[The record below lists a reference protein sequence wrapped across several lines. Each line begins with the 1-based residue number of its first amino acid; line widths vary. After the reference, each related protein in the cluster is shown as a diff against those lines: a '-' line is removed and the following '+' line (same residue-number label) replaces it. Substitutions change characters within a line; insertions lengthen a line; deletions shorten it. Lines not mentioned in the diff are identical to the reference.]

1 MSINQDPTAPPLSN
15 SIQLTNALRDLWVDN
30 ISWMTSIMYSVLF
43 GADTGAM
50 QRRLDRNT
58 EEFGALF
65 DYFYGKEIGNYVR
78 DNFTSFINEMILLM
92 KAYRDDDL
100 QLIEQKR
107 NALFDLAD
115 DLSLL
120 MSKINPYWER
130 APLQAGMYSI
140 ISAYEEE
147 IVSTKTREY
156 KKSIQAHDRLQ
167 DLLYK
172 VSDEMSAGIIQQFQ
186 V

>member
-1 MSINQDPTAPPLSN
+1 MSSNGDPNGQRFYSSVSLS
-15 SIQLTNALRDLWVDN
+15 NALRDMWVDN

-50 QRRLDRNT
+50 QRRLNRNT

-65 DYFYGKEIGNYVR
+65 DYFYGKEIGNYIR

-120 MSKINPYWER
+120 MSQINPYWER
-130 APLQAGMYSI
+130 AALQAGLYSV
-140 ISAYEEE
+140 ISEYEEE
-147 IVSTKTREY
+147 IVSTKMREY
-156 KKSIQAHDRLQ
+156 KKSIQAHDKLQ
-167 DLLYK
+167 DLLYR
-172 VSDEMSAGIIQQFQ
+172 VSDEMAAGIIRQFQ